1 MVGWIFGWGAPVA
14 EKTSVIF
21 HCPQRSYKGLTGMS
35 EHRKQS
41 EEILPGLHVTEADSK
56 PTTDCVIASDPPNPC
71 ETQRTILIPTAGPS
85 ETEPASHV
93 GMSPQQSR
101 CPTPDQVIPRHD
113 TTDSGID
120 LTHTLDLDLRNESAP
135 RGMQEEPTPS
145 LYVDRGLSPKP
156 EATEARNSNRAHSLE
171 IENESI
177 PREIREDSKPVY
189 VDRAVS
195 PKPEVRDTQDW
206 NRAHGLGFE
215 NEPTLRR
222 IQEEATITRYV
233 NRAVSPRSQPADIQN
248 TKRARERLIEAFN
261 VLGKKRAG
269 VLDRRY
275 QVQEFRSSLR
285 HEREA
290 LNAHDAKVVQKV
302 RAAVMSGDLK
312 ERELLLGLVEELQ
325 DSRDSLLPK
334 EDDYD
339 RLEDLLNRE
348 EWELKEMERALF
360 NPSVSAQINLLDHD
374 DVMWFENNL
383 EQETMSASTQS
394 GRVDESPLMARY
406 LSRKGDAE
414 LLRQQLIEME
424 AEQAQLVEEE
434 QIRAQIGLSLDADS
448 RAILEGFEKH
458 RDALRREIKHVE
470 EDISRLQDVL
480 TNKDV
485 IFFSINPFHENSP
498 EASSQS
504 ITELLSQDNS
514 YATNIEGVTTDTEPW
529 SQDPLLLSDEEP
541 RQHDF
546 VETSDENT
554 TDKISTPKYV
564 SRWLLHI
571 LRKSI
576 PEIQRY
582 KSTDVL
588 REVKLRYSQ
597 EQLKDLVL
605 KWWDKD
611 ESVLDFEKS
620 LEIAATNPEQP
631 QSPERQT
638 ELEIATFLQP
648 ILRVRGN
655 PPSDTYTSPFIPPVQ
670 ALDVLS
676 LNETSEDRP
685 TRG

>member
-1 MVGWIFGWGAPVA
+1 MF
-14 EKTSVIF
+14 
-21 HCPQRSYKGLTGMS
+21 

-41 EEILPGLHVTEADSK
+41 EEISPGLHVTEADSK
-56 PTTDCVIASDPPNPC
+56 PTVDCVVDSDPPNPN
-71 ETQRTILIPTAGPS
+71 ETQGTILIPTVGPS
-85 ETEPASHV
+85 ETELASHV
-93 GMSPQQSR
+93 GMPPQRPR
-101 CPTPDQVIPRHD
+101 CPTPDQAIPRHD

-120 LTHTLDLDLRNESAP
+120 LTHTPDLDLRNESAP
-135 RGMQEEPTPS
+135 QGMQEEPTTS

-156 EATEARNSNRAHSLE
+156 EAAETRNCNRVRGLEIE

-177 PREIREDSKPVY
+177 PREIKEDSKPLY

-195 PKPEVRDTQDW
+195 PKPEARDTQDW

-215 NEPTLRR
+215 NEPIPRR

-233 NRAVSPRSQPADIQN
+233 SRAVSPRSQPADIQN
-248 TKRARERLIEAFN
+248 TKRARERLTEAFN

-285 HEREA
+285 REREA
-290 LNAHDAKVVQKV
+290 LNARDAKAVQKV
-302 RAAVMSGDLK
+302 RAAVTSGDLK

-360 NPSVSAQINLLDHD
+360 NPNVSAQISLLDND

-394 GRVDESPLMARY
+394 GRVDESPPMARY

-414 LLRQQLIEME
+414 TLRQQLVELE

-434 QIRAQIGLSLDADS
+434 QIRAQVGLRLDADS
-448 RAILEGFEKH
+448 RAILEGFERH
-458 RDALRREIKHVE
+458 RDALRREIKYVE
-470 EDISRLQDVL
+470 EDVSRLQDVL

-485 IFFSINPFHENSP
+485 IFFSIDRFHENSP
-498 EASSQS
+498 EASRQS
-504 ITELLSQDNS
+504 ITELLSHDNS
-514 YATNIEGVTTDTEPW
+514 YATDTEGVTTDAEPW
-529 SQDPLLLSDEEP
+529 SHDPLLLSYEES

-554 TDKISTPKYV
+554 TDDITTPRYI

-582 KSTDVL
+582 KSTDAL
-588 REVKLRYSQ
+588 QEVKLKYSQ

-611 ESVLDFEKS
+611 ESVLHFEKS
-620 LEIAATNPEQP
+620 RETAAPTTNPEQP
-631 QSPERQT
+631 QSQERQT
-638 ELEIATFLQP
+638 ELEISTFLQP
-648 ILRVRGN
+648 TLQAQEN
-655 PPSDTYTSPFIPPVQ
+655 HPSDAYTPPFIPPAQ

-685 TRG
+685 I

>member
-1 MVGWIFGWGAPVA
+1 MF
-14 EKTSVIF
+14 
-21 HCPQRSYKGLTGMS
+21 

-41 EEILPGLHVTEADSK
+41 EEILPGLHVSEADSN
-56 PTTDCVIASDPPNPC
+56 PTNDRPVGSDPPNAS
-71 ETQRTILIPTAGPS
+71 ETQGTILIPTVGPN
-85 ETEPASHV
+85 ETELTSHV
-93 GMSPQQSR
+93 GISPQQSR
-101 CPTPDQVIPRHD
+101 CPTPDQAIPRHD
-113 TTDSGID
+113 TADSDID
-120 LTHTLDLDLRNESAP
+120 LTHTLDPDPRNESAP
-135 RGMQEEPTPS
+135 RGMQEEPTTS

-156 EATEARNSNRAHSLE
+156 EAAETRNCNRVHGLE
-171 IENESI
+171 IENKSI
-177 PREIREDSKPVY
+177 LREIREDNKPLY

-195 PKPEVRDTQDW
+195 PKPEVRDTRDW
-206 NRAHGLGFE
+206 NRAHGLDFE
-215 NEPTLRR
+215 DEPIPRR

-233 NRAVSPRSQPADIQN
+233 NKAVSPRSQPADVQN
-248 TKRARERLIEAFN
+248 TKRARERLTEAFN
-261 VLGKKRAG
+261 ILGKKRAG

-290 LNAHDAKVVQKV
+290 LNARDAKVVQKV
-302 RAAVMSGDLK
+302 RAAVTGGDLN

-334 EDDYD
+334 EDDYE

-348 EWELKEMERALF
+348 EWELKEMEQALF
-360 NPSVSAQINLLDHD
+360 NPNVSAQISLLDND
-374 DVMWFENNL
+374 DVMWFEHNL

-394 GRVDESPLMARY
+394 GRVDESPSMARY

-414 LLRQQLIEME
+414 HLRQQLVEME

-434 QIRAQIGLSLDADS
+434 QMRAQVGLSLDADS

-480 TNKDV
+480 TNKDL
-485 IFFSINPFHENSP
+485 IFFSINRFHENSL
-498 EASSQS
+498 EASNQS

-514 YATNIEGVTTDTEPW
+514 YAADTEGGTTDAESL
-529 SQDPLLLSDEEP
+529 SQDPLLLSHEESC
-541 RQHDF
+541 QHDF

-554 TDKISTPKYV
+554 TDSITTPRYV
-564 SRWLLHI
+564 SRWLLHM

-582 KSTDVL
+582 KSTDEL
-588 REVKLRYSQ
+588 QEVKRKYSQ
-597 EQLKDLVL
+597 DQLKDLVL

-611 ESVLDFEKS
+611 KSALDFEKS
-620 LEIAATNPEQP
+620 RETATLTLDRSATMNPEQP

-638 ELEIATFLQP
+638 ELEISTFLQP
-648 ILRVRGN
+648 NLQAQEN
-655 PPSDTYTSPFIPPVQ
+655 SPSDAYTSPFIPPVQ
-670 ALDVLS
+670 ALEVLS

-685 TRG
+685 I

>member
-1 MVGWIFGWGAPVA
+1 MRWLQRRRQSYFTVPR
-14 EKTSVIF
+14 
-21 HCPQRSYKGLTGMS
+21 RSYKGLTGTV
-35 EHRKQS
+35 EHRKQ
-41 EEILPGLHVTEADSK
+41 ILPGLHVTEADSK
-56 PTTDCVIASDPPNPC
+56 PTIDCVVGSDPPNPS
-71 ETQRTILIPTAGPS
+71 ETQGTILIPTVGPR
-85 ETEPASHV
+85 ETELASHV
-93 GMSPQQSR
+93 GSPRQSR
-101 CPTPDQVIPRHD
+101 GPTPDQAIPRHD
-113 TTDSGID
+113 TADSGID
-120 LTHTLDLDLRNESAP
+120 LTHTLDLDLRHESAP
-135 RGMQEEPTPS
+135 RGMQEEPTTS
-145 LYVDRGLSPKP
+145 LYVDRGISPKP
-156 EATEARNSNRAHSLE
+156 EAAETRNCNGVHGLE

-177 PREIREDSKPVY
+177 PREIKEDNKPLY

-195 PKPEVRDTQDW
+195 PKPEVQDTQDW
-206 NRAHGLGFE
+206 NEAHSLSFE
-215 NEPTLRR
+215 NKPIPQR

-248 TKRARERLIEAFN
+248 TKRARERLTEAFS

-290 LNAHDAKVVQKV
+290 LNARDAKAVQKV
-302 RAAVMSGDLK
+302 RAAVTSGDLK
-312 ERELLLGLVEELQ
+312 EREPLLGLVEELQ

-360 NPSVSAQINLLDHD
+360 NPNVSAQISLLDND

-394 GRVDESPLMARY
+394 GRVDESPPMARY

-414 LLRQQLIEME
+414 LLREQLVEME
-424 AEQAQLVEEE
+424 AEQAQLAEEE
-434 QIRAQIGLSLDADS
+434 QIRAQVGLSLDADS

-485 IFFSINPFHENSP
+485 VFFSINRFHENSP
-498 EASSQS
+498 EASSRS

-514 YATNIEGVTTDTEPW
+514 YATDTEGVTTDTEPL
-529 SQDPLLLSDEEP
+529 SQDPLLLSYEESC
-541 RQHDF
+541 QHDF

-554 TDKISTPKYV
+554 TDDISTPRYV

-582 KSTDVL
+582 KSTDAL
-588 REVKLRYSQ
+588 REVKLRYSR
-597 EQLKDLVL
+597 EELKDLVL

-611 ESVLDFEKS
+611 ESVLDFKKYRET
-620 LEIAATNPEQP
+620 AATTNPEQP
-631 QSPERQT
+631 QSSERQT
-638 ELEIATFLQP
+638 ELETSTFLQP
-648 ILRVRGN
+648 ILQAQENR
-655 PPSDTYTSPFIPPVQ
+655 PSDAYTSPFIPPVQ

-685 TRG
+685 I